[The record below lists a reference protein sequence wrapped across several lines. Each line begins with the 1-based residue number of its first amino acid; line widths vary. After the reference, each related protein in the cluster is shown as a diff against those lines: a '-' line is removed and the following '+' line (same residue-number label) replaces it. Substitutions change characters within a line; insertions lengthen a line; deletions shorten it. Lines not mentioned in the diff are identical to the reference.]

1 MLIKRVN
8 PIRLLR
14 IRVLKSRVER
24 IREQTMVAEARMV
37 VLPLTLAQLRTDLR
51 SAQAELAALE
61 G

>member
-1 MLIKRVN
+1 MITRIN

-14 IRVLKSRVER
+14 IRALRARVER

-51 SAQAELAALE
+51 TAQAELAKLE

>member
-1 MLIKRVN
+1 MLIQRLN

-37 VLPLTLAQLRTDLR
+37 ILPLTLAQLRTDLR
-51 SAQAELAALE
+51 SAQAELATLE